1 MDLVVW
7 AAIAAADL
15 DRRVGMPRLRAA
27 LALRRAP
34 MARVSGD
41 QASRRNHLEEAVG
54 LTRSLLRGGVRRT
67 VVSLWPVDD
76 WVTPLLIARFYA
88 GLADRLAPAYALAQ
102 AQRTLHGISSGQM
115 QAAYTALGGDPE
127 ANADGRSG
135 LDPDPRLRDTEETPE
150 PLGGDAER
158 YWAPFVLVE

>member
-34 MARVSGD
+34 MARVPGD
-41 QASRRNHLEEAVG
+41 QASRRNHLEEAIG
-54 LTRSLLRGGVRRT
+54 PPRSLLRGGVRRT
-67 VVSLWPVDD
+67 VVSPWPVDD
-76 WVTPLLIARFYA
+76 RVTPLLIARFYA

-102 AQRTLHGISSGQM
+102 AQRTFHGMSSGQT
-115 QAAYTALGGDPE
+115 QAALTALGGRPRGERRRAPRPRSRPE
-127 ANADGRSG
+127 ASG
-135 LDPDPRLRDTEETPE
+135 H
-150 PLGGDAER
+150 GGDTRAVGR
-158 YWAPFVLVE
+158 